1 MSKIKLWLKAE
12 LGPVNVDAASPVA
25 IMVYRVAMVFCVA
38 LTSSIVMAANNS
50 LGDQFDGYSVA
61 TIRSIIGCMTV
72 GGLSGMLQRLKTEL
86 YTFGEIKHPKIFFST
101 NLAGTLVAGLLA
113 VLAGDGIGMPGW
125 MFGLTIVTASFA
137 GVVAADFAWQEVTR
151 RISKDGVAARSVLIE
166 EPITPVA
173 PDVKPAPKANE
184 DKSEP

>member
-1 MSKIKLWLKAE
+1 MSSKIKPFLEAE
-12 LGPVNVDAASPVA
+12 LGPIKPGAASPVA
-25 IMVYRVAMVFCVA
+25 IMIYRVAMIFCFA
-38 LTSSIVMAANNS
+38 LASSIVMAANNS
-50 LGDQFDGYSVA
+50 LGDQFDGYSAA

-86 YTFGEIKHPKIFFST
+86 YTYGEIKHPKIFVTT
-101 NLAGTLVAGLLA
+101 NIAGTFVAGLLA

-137 GVVAADFAWQEVTR
+137 GVVAADFAWQEVTK
-151 RISKDGVAARSVLIE
+151 RISKDGTPARSVLIE

-173 PDVKPAPKANE
+173 KTVAKE
-184 DKSEP
+184 DKEP